1 LGSYRF
7 CYLKKITGQTQEM
20 SAASQLIDL
29 STRLVRGAA
38 AGDIR
43 ERIREFSSV
52 DSVGSRANLVDA
64 FVLAF
69 HTRNVHGGQGER
81 DLFQELFVELYVSHP
96 MEAVRVL
103 KLIPKYGCWRDMFE
117 LASLSL
123 KLTTGCSDPDS
134 LALVQLRHDIMG
146 IVATQLRDDV
156 RVATGADE
164 GSLSL
169 CAKWAP
175 RERDVLAK
183 YVAQA
188 FVDRVGAIYTVGRSY
203 SMTMRYYRQALSLI
217 NKELGT
223 VEVLMSAG
231 AWASIDPTAVPR
243 RAATLY
249 KRAFLNL
256 PSTWTGGK
264 HVTPAPDGVRR
275 DSEDRKACA
284 ENFASVASA
293 ASVSQPGVGF
303 LYGWSPSQYKALCAS
318 SPKGIDNLRQKLDN
332 PRYDAIREALSGT
345 PESAADFDL
354 VRWGGRL

>member
-1 LGSYRF
+1 
-7 CYLKKITGQTQEM
+7 M
-20 SAASQLIDL
+20 STDSELLDL
-29 STRLVRGAA
+29 SIRLVRGAA

-43 ERIREFSSV
+43 ERIRAFSSV

-69 HTRNVHGGQGER
+69 HVRNVHGGQGER
-81 DLFQELFVELYVSHP
+81 DLFKALFVELYLSHP

-117 LASLSL
+117 LAALSL
-123 KLTTGCSDPDS
+123 TGDCCGPDI
-134 LALVQLRHDIMG
+134 LALVQLRHDIMA

-164 GSLSL
+164 GQLSL

-203 SMTMRYYRQALSLI
+203 SMTMRYYRKALSLI

-223 VEVLMSAG
+223 VEVPMSAG
-231 AWASIDPTAVPR
+231 AWASIDPEKVPR

-256 PSTWTGGK
+256 PSTWAPTSDGRGK
-264 HVTPAPDGVRR
+264 HTTPAPDGVRNES
-275 DSEDRKACA
+275 DDRKDCA
-284 ENFASVASA
+284 ENFAAASA
-293 ASVSQPGVGF
+293 ASAAQPGVGF

-318 SPKGIDNLRQKLDN
+318 SPKGVDILRQKLDN
-332 PRYDAIREALSGT
+332 PRYDTIREALSGP

-354 VRWGGRL
+354 ARWGGRL